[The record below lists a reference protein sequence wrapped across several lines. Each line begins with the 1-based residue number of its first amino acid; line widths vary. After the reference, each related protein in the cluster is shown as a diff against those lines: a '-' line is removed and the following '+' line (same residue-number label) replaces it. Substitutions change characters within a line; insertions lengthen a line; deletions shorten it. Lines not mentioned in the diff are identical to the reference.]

1 LKSVKLNNLLI
12 VLLFLF
18 LGIGTLHAQY
28 TKITGVV
35 TDAATKSPIP
45 FVNVYLEGTSVGATT
60 GFDGHFAIKTKVKA
74 DTLLISYI
82 GYQSQRFPIRQ
93 GSFQN
98 LKVALVA
105 SNVELSAVDIHPG
118 ENPAHVLLRKVIA
131 HKPVNSGYNLDAYE
145 YRVYNKVQMDA
156 NNITDE
162 FRNRRVFKPFKFI
175 FDNVDTS
182 TINGKSYLP
191 LLLSES
197 VSNYYFRSKPEVK
210 KELITASRMSGI
222 NNESV
227 AQFLG
232 SMYQNINVYDNYI
245 RVFNKNFASPIAN
258 FGLRTYRYYLIDS
271 ANIDGHWCYQM
282 MFKPRR
288 KQEATFTG
296 ELWIADS
303 SFAVKRISMKIEK
316 VNLNFVNAMA
326 INQEFDLVD
335 GKYWMLRRDNFVVDF
350 NIVENSKKVTGFFA
364 HKTTIHE
371 DIIVNKPYPDE
382 FYRTATTVEVD
393 KSAWNKSNEYWDTAR
408 SEELNDEE
416 KMIYKTV
423 DTVTNMPIFRTYY
436 DVIAMLV
443 SGYYNVGALDLGPFY
458 KVYSYNDVEGHR
470 FRIGGRTSNKLSSR
484 YRLYGHLAYGTLDE
498 RFKYGIGAMI
508 IQKKN
513 PRRAIDVFYK
523 NDVEQLGASV
533 NAMST
538 DNILSSLFR
547 VAPNDKL
554 TMVEEYRFGYEYEW
568 FNGFSNTLTFRHRMV
583 SPLQDQ
589 QFEIYPNPT
598 APAQLFNHITTS
610 EIELKTHFA
619 YRETFFFDKFN
630 RKSLGTKYPT
640 INFYYTYG
648 IPDFLDGDFEY
659 HKVRIAMKQR
669 FNIMG
674 LGYSKY
680 IVAWGKTWGKLP
692 YNLLEVHPGNE
703 TYVYD
708 EFAYN
713 GMNYYEFISD
723 EYGSLA
729 YSHHFQGL
737 FFNHIPLIRKL
748 KWREV
753 IYGNVLVG
761 TLSAENRSYSK
772 FPDVTQS
779 LTAPYYEAGVAI
791 ENIFKIIRIDFGWR
805 LSYLEHQ
812 NVKPFRVRFNLS
824 MDF

>member
-1 LKSVKLNNLLI
+1 MIIKKRYAFFFV
-12 VLLFLF
+12 LFLL
-18 LGIGTLHAQY
+18 LGVSSLHAQL

-35 TDAATKSPIP
+35 TDASTKKPIP

-60 GFDGHFAIKTKVKA
+60 GFDGRFVIKTKTKA

-82 GYQSQRFPIRQ
+82 GYKSQRFRIKR
-93 GSFQN
+93 GAYQN
-98 LKVALVA
+98 FKVKMES

-118 ENPAHVLLRKVIA
+118 ENPAHVLLRKIIA
-131 HKPVNSGYNLDAYE
+131 HKNENSGYNLNAYE

-156 NNITDE
+156 NNITED
-162 FRNRRVFKPFKFI
+162 FKNKRVFKPFKFI
-175 FDNVDTS
+175 FENVDTS
-182 TINGKSYLP
+182 TINGKAYLP

-197 VSNYYFRSKPEVK
+197 VSNYYFRSHPEIK
-210 KELITASRMSGI
+210 KEVITASRMSGI

-232 SMYQNINVYDNYI
+232 SMYQKINVYDNYI

-271 ANIDGHWCYQM
+271 ATIDGHWCYQM

-296 ELWIADS
+296 EMWITDT
-303 SFAVKRISMKIEK
+303 SFAVKRLSMKIEN

-326 INQEFDLVD
+326 IKQEFELVD
-335 GKYWMLRRDNFVVDF
+335 NQYWMVYRDNFVVDF
-350 NIVENSKKVTGFFA
+350 NIVEKSKTVTGFFA

-371 DIIVNKPYPDE
+371 NIVINKPHPDE
-382 FYRTATTVEVD
+382 FYRSATTVEVD
-393 KSAWNKSNEYWDTAR
+393 EEAWNKDETYWDTAR

-416 KMIYKTV
+416 KMIYKTI

-436 DVIAMLV
+436 DVVAMLV
-443 SGYYNVGALDLGPFY
+443 SGYYNMGKIDIGPFY
-458 KVYSYNDVEGHR
+458 KIYSYNDVEGHR
-470 FRIGGRTSNKLSSR
+470 FRIGGRTSKKLSTK

-498 RFKYGIGAMI
+498 RYKYGIGAVF

-513 PRRAIDVFYK
+513 PRRAVDIYYK
-523 NDVEQLGASV
+523 NDVEQLGASI

-538 DNILSSLFR
+538 DNILSSILR

-554 TMVEEYRFGYEYEW
+554 TMVEEYRIGYEYEW

-583 SPLQDQ
+583 SPLKDSK
-589 QFEIYPNPT
+589 FEIYPDPT
-598 APAQLFNHITTS
+598 AAPIFLNHITTS

-630 RKSLGTKYPT
+630 RKSLGTKYPRFN
-640 INFYYTYG
+640 IWYTYG
-648 IPDFLDGDFEY
+648 IPNFLDGNYEF
-659 HKVRIAMKQR
+659 HRLQIAMRQG
-669 FNIMG
+669 FNVAG
-674 LGYSKY
+674 LGRSKY
-680 IVAWGKTWGKLP
+680 IVSWGKVWGKLP

-703 TYVYD
+703 TYIYD

-713 GMNYYEFISD
+713 GLNYYEFISD
-723 EYGSLA
+723 EFASFSYA
-729 YSHHFQGL
+729 HHFQGL
-737 FFNHIPLIRKL
+737 FFNHIPLLRKL

-753 IYGNVLVG
+753 VYGKMLMG
-761 TLSAENRSYSK
+761 SITEKNRNYSK
-772 FPDVTQS
+772 FPDVTHK
-779 LTAPYYEAGVAI
+779 LTEPYYEAGVAI
-791 ENIFKIIRIDFGWR
+791 ENIFKIIRVDFGWR
-805 LSYLEHQ
+805 LTYT
-812 NVKPFRVRFNLS
+812 NVPAYQRFRVRMNLK
-824 MDF
+824 MNF

>member
-1 LKSVKLNNLLI
+1 MIRSLSI
-12 VLLFLF
+12 FLVIAVF
-18 LGIGTLHAQY
+18 ILSGVSQLHAQY

-35 TDAATKSPIP
+35 IDAATEKPIP

-60 GFDGHFAIKTKVKA
+60 GFDGQFAIKTKVNA

-82 GYQSQRFPIRQ
+82 GYKSQKFYIRK

-98 LKVALVA
+98 FIVKLQS

-118 ENPAHVLLRKVIA
+118 ENPAHILLRKIIA
-131 HKPVNSGYNLDAYE
+131 NKDDNSGYKLDAYE

-162 FRNRRVFKPFKFI
+162 FKNRRVFKPFKFI

-197 VSNYYFRSKPEVK
+197 VSNYYFRSNPEVK
-210 KELITASRMSGI
+210 KEFIVASRMSGI

-232 SMYQNINVYDNYI
+232 SMYQKINVYDNYI

-271 ANIDGHWCYQM
+271 ATIDGHWCYQM

-296 ELWIADS
+296 EIWVADT
-303 SFAVKRISMKIEK
+303 SFAIKRISMKIEN

-326 INQEFDLVD
+326 INQEYDLID
-335 GKYWMLRRDNFVVDF
+335 NEYWMLRRDNFVVDF

-364 HKTTIHE
+364 HKTTIH
-371 DIIVNKPYPDE
+371 DNIIVNKPYPDD
-382 FYRTATTVEVD
+382 FYRSATTVVVD
-393 KSAWNKSNEYWDTAR
+393 ESAWGKSEEYWDTAR
-408 SEELNDEE
+408 SEELNEE
-416 KMIYKTV
+416 EMMIYKTV

-443 SGYYNVGALDLGPFY
+443 SGYYNVGAIDIGPFY
-458 KVYSYNDVEGHR
+458 KIYSYNDVEGHR
-470 FRIGGRTSNKLSSR
+470 FRIGGRTSNTLSDR
-484 YRLYGHLAYGTLDE
+484 YRVYGHLAYGTLDD
-498 RFKYGIGAMI
+498 RYKYGLGFKY
-508 IQKKN
+508 IQNKN
-513 PRRAIDVFYK
+513 PRRAVDIYYK

-538 DNILSSLFR
+538 DNILSSLLR

-554 TMVEEYRFGYEYEW
+554 TLVEEYRIGYEYEW

-589 QFEIYPNPT
+589 QFEIFSTPGGP
-598 APAQLFNHITTS
+598 PQLYNHITTS
-610 EIELKTHFA
+610 EIELNTHFA
-619 YRETFFFDKFN
+619 YRETFFFDKFERN
-630 RKSLGTKYPT
+630 SLGTKYPT
-640 INFYYTYG
+640 INLWYTYG

-659 HKVRIAMKQR
+659 HKIRIAMKQR
-669 FNIMG
+669 FNILG
-674 LGYSKY
+674 LGYSNY
-680 IVAWGKTWGKLP
+680 VVAWGKIFGKLP

-737 FFNHIPLIRKL
+737 FFNHIPLLRKL

-761 TLSAENRSYSK
+761 SMRADNRSYST

-779 LTAPYYEAGVAI
+779 LTEPYYEAGVAV
-791 ENIFKIIRIDFGWR
+791 ENIFKIIRVDFGWR
-805 LSYLEHQ
+805 LSYLK
-812 NVKPFRVRFNLS
+812 NTKIKPFRIRFNLT